1 MKLLLLTL
9 LASLALPTVVNANND
24 VKDSLNIADM
34 NFRVGNYEIACMM
47 VSMAIIEVNNPEI
60 YGPTSIR
67 LKREVKRYAKRCDL
81 RF

>member
-1 MKLLLLTL
+1 MKRLLLAL
-9 LASLALPTVVNANND
+9 LASLALPTAVNANND

-47 VSMAIIEVNNPEI
+47 VSMAIFEVNNPEI
-60 YGPTSIR
+60 YGPTSSR
-67 LKREVKRYAKRCDL
+67 LRREVERYAKRCDL